1 MDPVFI
7 PIILF
12 IAVWVVAVIIAIHK
26 VRRKKGSAVR
36 RYGAVLGHHTAGHTY
51 VSGQFSDQ
59 MELDM
64 RLPYRRFKKLY
75 PGAAWTYEEYKKMQ
89 MRTAF
94 RRSMSSQDNKRMV
107 R

>member
-7 PIILF
+7 PIVLF
-12 IAVWVVAVIIAIHK
+12 IAVWVVAVIIVILNL
-26 VRRKKGSAVR
+26 RKKNRFVVR

-64 RLPYRRFKKLY
+64 RLPFRRFKQLY
-75 PGAAWTYEEYKKMQ
+75 PSNSWTYEEYKKMQ
-89 MRTAF
+89 MQSAF